1 MTETLEKLP
10 LGDIETLTGSLAQR
24 VYAVLREAI
33 LHMRCPPGT
42 VLRKGQIC
50 EQLGVSRSPV
60 AEAIAKLSA
69 EGLVDV
75 VPQSATRVSRF
86 SMSVIR
92 EATFLREALELAA
105 VERVAQTITEEQLVA
120 LTRNLKLQRLL
131 VEDGDHAGFFEADED
146 FHNMIMA
153 FTGYQ
158 GVTRTL
164 AGVSLQLS
172 RARILLLPSSDRAQE
187 SLREHEEV
195 LEALRRR
202 DAETARSA
210 MRFHL
215 GQLISRIEPLEHV
228 HSDFFVAQ

>member
-1 MTETLEKLP
+1 MVEALEKLP
-10 LGDIETLTGSLAQR
+10 FGDIEALSGSLAQR
-24 VYAVLREAI
+24 VYVVLREAI
-33 LHMRCPPGT
+33 LHMKCPPGT

-86 SMSVIR
+86 SMNEIR

-105 VERVAQTITEEQLVA
+105 VELVAKTITEDQLMA
-120 LTRNLKLQRLL
+120 LARNFKLQRLL
-131 VEDGDHAGFFEADED
+131 VEDGDHAGFFAADEE
-146 FHNMIMA
+146 FHTMIMG

-172 RARILLLPSSDRAQE
+172 RARILLLPSTDRAEE
-187 SLREHEEV
+187 SLKEHEEV
-195 LEALRRR
+195 LEALRQR
-202 DAETARSA
+202 DPEAARTA

-215 GQLISRIEPLEHV
+215 GQLISRIEPLEQS
-228 HSDFFVAQ
+228 HSDFFISH

>member
-1 MTETLEKLP
+1 MVEELEKLP
-10 LGDIETLTGSLAQR
+10 IGEIETLTGSLAHR
-24 VYAVLREAI
+24 GYVVLREAI
-33 LHMRCPPGT
+33 LHMKCPPGT

-60 AEAIAKLSA
+60 AEAIARLSS

-86 SMSVIR
+86 SMKEIR

-105 VERVAQTITEEQLVA
+105 VERVAQTISEDQITA
-120 LTRNLKLQRLL
+120 LLRNFKLQKLL
-131 VEDGDHAGFFEADED
+131 VEEGDHAGFFGADEE
-146 FHNMIMA
+146 FHSMIMG

-172 RARILLLPSSDRAQE
+172 RARILLLPSTDRAQE

-195 LEALRRR
+195 LEALRNR
-202 DAETARSA
+202 DPVAARQA

-215 GQLISRIEPLEHV
+215 GQLISRIEPLEQE
-228 HSDFFVAQ
+228 HSDFFVAY